1 MKRKLLII
9 LGTCL
14 LAAGPMASGQGS
26 SGDAIQYSGAGFIN
40 WSNGWI
46 YATGM
51 SACNPKF
58 PAGAQRAGLIL
69 GARKDAQRKL
79 LEIVKGV
86 TINSETVVEDYLSV
100 SDVIRTEVHGMIR
113 GAVMIGRPVMKPDC
127 TAEVT
132 MAMPIYPNLTR
143 ALLQAA
149 ESDPQ
154 IRKKL
159 EPPQK
164 KEIKYNY
171 SPQTSTPK
179 PPKPPPGTPPPPPV
193 KPEPKPKPTPAPEPE
208 PTPQPPPPPK
218 PPVEEFPSN
227 KLDWDGLV
235 IDARKQKARPALLPV
250 VYNQKGQ
257 IVYSRNN
264 VNDETTIKAGIAGYA
279 RDLGA
284 AKRHY
289 RVAEE
294 PLVVVARGVKGEK
307 KTDPVVSDA
316 ASEYIRRTES
326 RSGYLRQG
334 RVMVVF

>member
-1 MKRKLLII
+1 MKTKLLII
-9 LGTCL
+9 LALCL
-14 LAAGPMASGQGS
+14 FVSGPIASGQS
-26 SGDAIQYSGAGFIN
+26 SSDDAIQHSGSGFIN

-86 TINSETVVEDYLSV
+86 TINSETVVKDYLSV
-100 SDVIRTEVHGMIR
+100 SDTIRTEVHGMIR
-113 GAVMIGRPVMKPDC
+113 GAVMIGQPVMKPDC

-143 ALLQAA
+143 TLLQT
-149 ESDPQ
+149 SKTDPQ
-154 IRKKL
+154 IKKKI
-159 EPPQK
+159 EPPKK
-164 KEIKYNY
+164 KEVKYNY
-171 SPQTSTPK
+171 SSKTADK
-179 PPKPPPGTPPPPPV
+179 DPPKPPPSTPPSPPV
-193 KPEPKPKPTPAPEPE
+193 KPEPKPKPEPE
-208 PTPQPPPPPK
+208 PSPQPPPPPE
-218 PPVEEFPSN
+218 PPKEEFPQN

-235 IDARKQKARPALLPV
+235 IDARKENARPALLPV
-250 VYNQKGQ
+250 VYNRKGE
-257 IVYSRNN
+257 ILYSKNN
-264 VNDETTIKAGIAGYA
+264 VNDKTTIKAGITGYA

-289 RVAEE
+289 RVSEE
-294 PLVVVARGVKGEK
+294 PLVVVARDVKGK
-307 KTDPVVSDA
+307 NKTDPVLSDA
-316 ASEYIRRTES
+316 ASDYVRHTES
-326 RSGYLRQG
+326 RSGYLRLG

>member
-1 MKRKLLII
+1 MKRKLLVI
-9 LGTCL
+9 LGICL
-14 LAAGPMASGQGS
+14 LAGGPIASGQGS
-26 SGDAIQYSGAGFIN
+26 YDDAIQHSSAGFIN

-69 GARKDAQRKL
+69 AARKDAQRKL

-100 SDVIRTEVHGMIR
+100 SDTIRTEVHGMIK
-113 GAVMIGRPVMKPDC
+113 GAVMIGRPVMNPDC

-143 ALLQAA
+143 ALLQSAKT
-149 ESDPQ
+149 DPQ
-154 IRKKL
+154 IKKKI

-164 KEIKYNY
+164 KEVKYNY
-171 SPQTSTPK
+171 SSKTATPE
-179 PPKPPPGTPPPPPV
+179 PPKLPPSTPPPPPV
-193 KPEPKPKPTPAPEPE
+193 KPGPKPQPQPEPAPEPS
-208 PTPQPPPPPK
+208 PQPPPPPEL
-218 PPVEEFPSN
+218 PREDFPRN

-235 IDARKQKARPALLPV
+235 IDARKENARPALLPV
-250 VYNQKGQ
+250 VYNQKGE
-257 IVYSRNN
+257 IVYSKNN
-264 VNDETTIKAGIAGYA
+264 VNDETTIKAGIVGYA

-294 PLVVVARGVKGEK
+294 PLVVLAREVKGKK
-307 KTDPVVSDA
+307 KTDPVISDA
-316 ASEYIRRTES
+316 ASDYIRRTES
-326 RSGYLRQG
+326 RSGYLRMG